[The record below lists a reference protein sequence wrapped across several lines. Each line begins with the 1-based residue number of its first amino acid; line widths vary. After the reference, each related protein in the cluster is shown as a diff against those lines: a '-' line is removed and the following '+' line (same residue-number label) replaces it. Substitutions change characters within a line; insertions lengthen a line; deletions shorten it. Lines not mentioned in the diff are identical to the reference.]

1 MIWLP
6 SGGRRHFGGSA
17 TLPTWTVQEEELTKT
32 NLLLGAAAVAISSL
46 NLASAQTDDDSAPR
60 VFDAITVTAQKV
72 EENSQDVPISIST
85 FTGDALNEVGV
96 SGTDDLGNLIPGL
109 ELGRTNG
116 EGSQLI
122 VFLRGSGLND
132 YNSNNAGPVALYA
145 DDVYISSPAL
155 TPFQFFDIERLEVLK
170 GPQGTLYGRN
180 TTGGAI
186 KAVSN
191 KPTDEFE
198 LSARAMIGEFES
210 SELEVAI
217 SGPITDTVKARFAAQ
232 KSDSDGYG
240 TNSLDGSSTNG
251 YDIFSWRS
259 TVDVEPND
267 EFRLRINLH
276 GATNTSE
283 SASPNFLPYP
293 EGTGSII
300 EGLGYFGTGDP
311 FIGEYEPID
320 DNDLESVGAYV
331 DMEWQLGDLTLT
343 SVTAYDE
350 LDNFNVDHTD
360 AAPLQ
365 VLDFRFGVDSE
376 TFTQEL
382 RLAGNSDK
390 LNWLAGAYYLTEE
403 LTQDQTV
410 DILRVL
416 RDFPVEEGGTGGFPD
431 PDNFVVFVRNE
442 NIQETDTYAVFG
454 QVDYALSDQLTLT
467 VGGRYTSEEKKFDA
481 SAQIEEPLLG
491 DPIPLYDEPDL
502 SIEDDAFSWKIG
514 LDYQVSE
521 DMLLYASAARGFKS
535 GGFNGGFIALEED
548 PVAALD
554 PIDPEFVTAYELGVK
569 SEWLDNLLRVNG
581 AVFLNETTDL
591 QVFTLSLASDPPTL
605 LLENAA
611 DAKVFGA
618 ELDLTAYPTDGLL
631 LNLSAAYLDSE
642 LENYT
647 TDAGADLSGNQLTF
661 TPEWSVSG
669 LARYDHDL
677 GSRGSVYAQTSF
689 SYKDDQFFSTDN
701 DPIVGQEAYTVV
713 NARFGYETPDGRF
726 GLAVFGKNIT
736 DETYLTN
743 VFDIGPLF
751 GWYQRFYAPPE
762 MWGVEMT
769 VDF

>member
-1 MIWLP
+1 M
-6 SGGRRHFGGSA
+6 
-17 TLPTWTVQEEELTKT
+17 TKT
-32 NLLLGAAAVAISSL
+32 NLLLGAAAVAISSF
-46 NLASAQTDDDSAPR
+46 NLANAQTEDDRAPR

-186 KAVSN
+186 KAISN

-217 SGPITDTVKARFAAQ
+217 SGPITDNVRARVAAQ
-232 KSDSDGYG
+232 KSDSDGFG
-240 TNSLDGSSTNG
+240 TNLLDGSSTNG

-259 TVDVEPND
+259 VVDVDATEN
-267 EFRLRINLH
+267 FRIRLNVH

-283 SASPNFLPYP
+283 AASPNFL
-293 EGTGSII
+293 GII
-300 EGLGYFGTGDP
+300 PPDGADILGYTGTGDA
-311 FIGEYEPID
+311 FAGEYEPID
-320 DNDLESVGAYV
+320 DNDLETIGGYIDA
-331 DMEWQLGDLTLT
+331 ELNLGEITLT
-343 SVTAYDE
+343 SITAYDE

-360 AAPLQ
+360 AGPNQL
-365 VLDFRFGVDSE
+365 LESRFGVDSE

-382 RLAGNSDK
+382 RATGRADK
-390 LNWLAGAYYLTEE
+390 VNWLVGAFYLTEE
-403 LTQDQTV
+403 LVQNQTIDV
-410 DILRVL
+410 ARTL
-416 RDFPVEEGGTGGFPD
+416 RDIPVEFGGTGGAPD
-431 PDNFVVFVRNE
+431 PAGDLTGGLPVVFARYINT
-442 NIQETDTYAVFG
+442 QETDTYALFG
-454 QVDYALSDQLTLT
+454 QFDYALSEQLTVT
-467 VGGRYTSEEKKFDA
+467 VGGRFTSEEKTFDG
-481 SAQIEEPLLG
+481 SAFFEEEL
-491 DPIPLYDEPDL
+491 IPPEFSEVYNVTGL
-502 SIEDDAFSWKIG
+502 STEDDAASWKLG
-514 LDYQVSE
+514 LDYQASDDV
-521 DMLLYASAARGFKS
+521 LLYASASRGFKS
-535 GGFNGGFIALEED
+535 GGFNGGFIGLTGVDPAVELE
-548 PVAALD
+548 PY
-554 PIDPEFVTAYELGVK
+554 DPEFVNAYELGVK
-569 SEWLDNLLRVNG
+569 SEWFDNLLRVNG
-581 AVFLNETTDL
+581 AIFLNDTTDL
-591 QVFTLSLASDPPTL
+591 QVFTLVNTGDLPFVQLT
-605 LLENAA
+605 NAA
-611 DAKVFGA
+611 DAEVFGA
-618 ELDLTAYPTDGLL
+618 ELDVTAYPTDGLL

-642 LENYT
+642 LQDFTGGNGE
-647 TDAGADLSGNQLTF
+647 DFSGNKLAF

-677 GSRGSVYAQTSF
+677 GDRGSVYAQTSF

-713 NARFGYETPDGRF
+713 NARFGYQTPDGRF
-726 GLAVFGKNIT
+726 GFAVFGKNIT

-743 VFDIGPLF
+743 VFDLSDF
-751 GWYQRFYAPPE
+751 GWYQRFFAQPE